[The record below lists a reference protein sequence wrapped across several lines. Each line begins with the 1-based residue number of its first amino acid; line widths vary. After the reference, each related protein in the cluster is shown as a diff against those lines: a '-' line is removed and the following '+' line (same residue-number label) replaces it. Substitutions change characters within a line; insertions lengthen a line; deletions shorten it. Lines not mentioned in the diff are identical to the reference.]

1 MPNLAKILTVEAE
14 ITSDGQLIVP
24 KRLIKDLFSKGYKKV
39 KIEILAEN
47 ADFEIFENID
57 INLAEKIKEVQG
69 IPINTVL
76 DFMKSKG
83 NLKKLS
89 IRNDF

>member
-47 ADFEIFENID
+47 ADFENID
-57 INLAEKIKEVQG
+57 INLAEKIKEAQG

>member
-47 ADFEIFENID
+47 ADFENIN

>member
-1 MPNLAKILTVEAE
+1 MLNLAKILTVEAE

-47 ADFEIFENID
+47 ADFENID

-69 IPINTVL
+69 IPQNTVL

>member
-47 ADFEIFENID
+47 ADFENID

-69 IPINTVL
+69 IPQNTVL

>member
-47 ADFEIFENID
+47 ADFENLD

-83 NLKKLS
+83 NLKKLC

>member
-47 ADFEIFENID
+47 ADFENID

>member
-47 ADFEIFENID
+47 ADFENLD